1 MELLKKN
8 KHPHPLIYMR
18 GIMSEDL
25 VAIMDFLYNGEAN
38 VFQDSLDAFLALA
51 EILKLKGLSG
61 GAEAEEKSVKETPRP
76 QGRIDQSMKQEI
88 DEQVF
93 PPKSNFIF
101 PSSYESTVALTNSK
115 LIVEDIEDMDKQI
128 KSLITKTD
136 IPSSK
141 KGNWGNLTTCNICG
155 KQDSYTNMQRH
166 IEAKHI
172 SGLSH
177 ACAICD
183 KTFRTRASLSDHKS
197 KYHKSI

>member
-1 MELLKKN
+1 
-8 KHPHPLIYMR
+8 
-18 GIMSEDL
+18 MSEDL

-38 VFQDSLDAFLALA
+38 VFQESLEAFLALA
-51 EILKLKGLSG
+51 EELKLKGLSG
-61 GAEAEEKSVKETPRP
+61 GVEAEETSVKESP
-76 QGRIDQSMKQEI
+76 QGRIGQLMKQEI
-88 DEQVF
+88 GEEVF
-93 PPKSNFIF
+93 PPKLNFSR
-101 PSSYESTVALTNSK
+101 PSSYASYDTKVALTNSK

-197 KYHKSI
+197 KYHKSIQIVFSCLVEYPEIN